1 MRKTIGSTL
10 LAAALLVSAPAS
22 AFVIGF
28 DDINDFSEGGI
39 RSAHLASGY
48 QGLDWSSR
56 WLAIGSSLAVP
67 HSGSNFAMS
76 NGNSDLMISSESNFD
91 FLSMWARGG
100 SAGFSARATG
110 YDDGVEV
117 YTKIFRV
124 TTTFQPFEF
133 GFLDIDELRLT
144 GFYVNLFVD
153 DISVNTYLT
162 NNVPEPSSIVLSG
175 LGLLALSAA
184 RKNRLK
190 KR

>member
-1 MRKTIGSTL
+1 
-10 LAAALLVSAPAS
+10 
-22 AFVIGF
+22 
-28 DDINDFSEGGI
+28 
-39 RSAHLASGY
+39 
-48 QGLDWSSR
+48 
-56 WLAIGSSLAVP
+56 
-67 HSGSNFAMS
+67 
-76 NGNSDLMISSESNFD
+76 MISSESNFD